1 MAGSA
6 DGPETPPPGRSR
18 AEQIGEALGT
28 AFTRAEQL
36 FRTSLTRVEQVL
48 ADPGRRQTVLVGAGA
63 LLVVILLLIALPPLV
78 RRVRAPAPA
87 APPVVQPAQPGQAAP
102 TAAPEQPAPAPAPAS
117 GQPAPAPAPQQQ
129 LLIAALPLL
138 LGVFWLFS
146 AWLVDA
152 EARRAFVVQEPW
164 GERRTVAYTALAV
177 GCVFPLILAGL
188 IFSAWGFV
196 TFVLDVARRQS
207 PIVALQAAAL
217 ILMAAAGLLVVRGLL
232 ARWLENRRAVRGS
245 RY

>member
-1 MAGSA
+1 
-6 DGPETPPPGRSR
+6 
-18 AEQIGEALGT
+18 
-28 AFTRAEQL
+28 
-36 FRTSLTRVEQVL
+36 
-48 ADPGRRQTVLVGAGA
+48 
-63 LLVVILLLIALPPLV
+63 LLVVLLVLIAFPPIV

-87 APPVVQPAQPGQAAP
+87 APPAVQPGQPAP
-102 TAAPEQPAPAPAPAS
+102 TAAPEQPAPAPPD
-117 GQPAPAPAPQQQ
+117 GQPAPAPTPAPQQQ
-129 LLIAALPLL
+129 LFIAALPLL